1 MSPARKPSDN
11 VIDDL
16 VAEARKAK
24 KRAYAPYSEF
34 RVGAAVLAGGRIY
47 SGANVENAAYPLSA
61 CAERNA
67 VAAAVS
73 AGKREIHAVAVVG
86 DETDPTPP
94 CGGCRQVLHEFGP
107 EMLVICESAGGR
119 RAEWVLSALL
129 PSAFGPSS
137 LERA

>member
-16 VAEARKAK
+16 VAEARRAK

-47 SGANVENAAYPLSA
+47 SGANVENAVYPLSV
-61 CAERNA
+61 CAERSA

-73 AGKREIHAVAVVG
+73 AGKREIRAVAVVG
-86 DETDPTPP
+86 DESDPTPP

-107 EMLVICESAGGR
+107 EMLVISESAGGR

-129 PSAFGPSS
+129 PSPFGPSS
-137 LERA
+137 LERG